1 MGKQPEGFKVPI
13 VVPLNAQGPQV
24 LLWDPGGSSDSNQGH
39 QMPHVFATVAT
50 SHMKSIWNVTTS
62 EFLQQ

>member
-24 LLWDPGGSSDSNQGH
+24 LPRDPGGKEA
-39 QMPHVFATVAT
+39 PAF
-50 SHMKSIWNVTTS
+50 
-62 EFLQQ
+62 FRL